1 MFLQDSGWQRVRE
14 KDIKLCFLHTYFA
27 LTLSL
32 TSPCY
37 AIVSLAALW
46 TCVSCVVSR
55 PECSPSATGRLEDNT
70 VTGRGSPLASQTPAT
85 LPTLRPRA
93 CAGGIMRG
101 RGEVRLEHSITAQ
114 LLYPWSQER
123 KMRAQNRQI
132 FTDALF
138 WNLVNWLNRQ
148 KCKSSL
154 VPEIQAN

>member
-1 MFLQDSGWQRVRE
+1 MFLQDSGWQRVKER
-14 KDIKLCFLHTYFA
+14 DMKLCFLHSYFA

-32 TSPCY
+32 TSSCY

-101 RGEVRLEHSITAQ
+101 RRGGEAWTLNYSSITVS
-114 LLYPWSQER
+114 LEPREKNEST
-123 KMRAQNRQI
+123 KP
-132 FTDALF
+132 TDIY
-138 WNLVNWLNRQ
+138 
-148 KCKSSL
+148 KCSVLKPS
-154 VPEIQAN
+154 